1 MIHRRPHTRM
11 LPALVVLALCGL
23 LFSGALPA
31 AHAEEFAAVPAKIS
45 GNSPD
50 GLGTWAVQYQ
60 RVGGGDPALATAIN
74 DVIDAKAMEGVE
86 RATWD
91 GSTRRPWNY
100 GADGKLSFGTITV
113 AEVFTSQYDTAEPH
127 MPMQSVA
134 GVVCDRRSGLPITW
148 DNLFVDKQAGLSRL
162 GDETAARLAAVAPA
176 EQVRAWRRQGAFAPV
191 DINFKAWIPTS
202 AGIDL
207 HFPEF
212 QFGRGLKVVTIPWS
226 KLADLVRPEFSA
238 IMS

>member
-1 MIHRRPHTRM
+1 MTHRRLHTRM
-11 LPALVVLALCGL
+11 LSALVVLTLWGS

-31 AHAEEFAAVPAKIS
+31 ANAEDLAAVPATIS
-45 GNSPD
+45 GKSPD
-50 GLGTWAVQYQ
+50 GLGTWAVHYQ

-74 DVIDAKAMEGVE
+74 DVIDAKAMEGVQ

-100 GADGKLSFGTITV
+100 GADGTLSFGTITV
-113 AEVFTSQYDTAEPH
+113 AEVFTSQYNTAEPH

-148 DNLFVDKQAGLSRL
+148 DNLFVEKQAGLSRL
-162 GDETAARLAAVAPA
+162 GEETAASLAAVAPA
-176 EQVRAWRRQGAFAPV
+176 EHVSAWRRQGHFAPIDV
-191 DINFKAWIPTS
+191 NFKAWNPTS